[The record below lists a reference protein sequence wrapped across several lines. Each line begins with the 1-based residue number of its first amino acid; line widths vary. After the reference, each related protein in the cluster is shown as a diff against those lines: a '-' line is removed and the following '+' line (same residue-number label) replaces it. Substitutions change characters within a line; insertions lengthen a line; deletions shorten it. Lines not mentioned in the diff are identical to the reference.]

1 MSPDELDHAWLYD
14 LVDPDDQVRGRALAR
29 QRAHVAAPFWPEAE
43 RSRHESQSFGGP
55 IAAFLHPFYLV
66 QDMTFAPFALLY
78 LRWEARYP
86 DEWRAPESNLYSPW
100 SIKEQLLR
108 RFATSGVPDALRPE
122 AADLVLAAMQRP
134 YRCKDWRYARLIGRV
149 DGPGFRDRVNALA
162 HDPDP
167 LLSARARFVLDVAD
181 HPGRPVNR
189 NSWRRWVADETVH
202 AS

>member
-1 MSPDELDHAWLYD
+1 VSSDALDHAWLYD

-43 RSRHESQSFGGP
+43 RSRHETQSFGGP

-66 QDMTFAPFALLY
+66 PDMTFAPFALLY

-86 DEWRAPESNLYSPW
+86 DDWRAPESNLYSPW
-100 SIKEQLLR
+100 SIKEQVLR

-122 AADLVLAAMQRP
+122 AADLVLAAIQRP

-149 DGPGFRDRVNALA
+149 DSPAFRDRVNALA
-162 HDPDP
+162 HGP
-167 LLSARARFVLDVAD
+167 LLAARARFVLHVAE
-181 HPGRPVNR
+181 HPGQPVNR
-189 NSWRRWVADETVH
+189 NSWRRWVADET
-202 AS
+202 A